1 MVKLNVEPA
10 HIGLLLPNV
19 GAGGVALTTTAIVA
33 CELVQPA
40 ADAVTVYVPEAAV
53 VAPTI
58 LGFCTPDAKALG
70 PVQL

>member
-1 MVKLNVEPA
+1 MAVRFNVEPA

-19 GAGGVALTTTAIVA
+19 GAAGTGLTVTAMVA

-40 ADAVTVYVPEAAV
+40 ADAVTEYVPEAAV

-58 LGFCTPDAKALG
+58 EGF
-70 PVQL
+70 